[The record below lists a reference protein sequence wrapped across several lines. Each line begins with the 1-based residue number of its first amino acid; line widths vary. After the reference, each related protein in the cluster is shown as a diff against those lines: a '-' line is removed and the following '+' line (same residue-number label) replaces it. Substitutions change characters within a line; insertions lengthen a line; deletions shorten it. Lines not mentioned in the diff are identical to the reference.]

1 MENNPICIAG
11 FGEVMLRLSPSG
23 SLRFAQA
30 MPGTLQAVFGGGEAN
45 VCASIAQ
52 FGLSTRYLTALP
64 SNAIV
69 DAMLCEMRGLGVDTT
84 KILKTTKGRL
94 GIYFAET
101 GANQRGS
108 SVVYDRA
115 FSSISLAE
123 PEEYDFEAML
133 AGVTWL
139 HITGITPS
147 LSEAAFKSTLAITK
161 LAAEKGI
168 KISCDLNFRKKL
180 WKWREGTAPKALAA
194 ECMGQIVPYV
204 DVIVGNEEDAADV
217 FGISASG
224 TSVESGQLNIAAYT
238 EVAQALA
245 ARFPKASK
253 IAITLRE
260 SYSADHNNWGAMLY
274 DVAAAKSY
282 LAPLAADG
290 GYCSYRIENILDR
303 IGGGDSFSAGLIY
316 ALNTP
321 EYSEPQ
327 KALAFAVAASCLK
340 HSIYGD
346 YNRVSVSE
354 VASLMNGNASGR
366 VMR

>member
-1 MENNPICIAG
+1 
-11 FGEVMLRLSPSG
+11 
-23 SLRFAQA
+23 
-30 MPGTLQAVFGGGEAN
+30 
-45 VCASIAQ
+45 
-52 FGLSTRYLTALP
+52 
-64 SNAIV
+64 
-69 DAMLCEMRGLGVDTT
+69 
-84 KILKTTKGRL
+84 
-94 GIYFAET
+94 
-101 GANQRGS
+101 
-108 SVVYDRA
+108 
-115 FSSISLAE
+115 
-123 PEEYDFEAML
+123 
-133 AGVTWL
+133 
-139 HITGITPS
+139 
-147 LSEAAFKSTLAITK
+147 
-161 LAAEKGI
+161 
-168 KISCDLNFRKKL
+168 
-180 WKWREGTAPKALAA
+180 
-194 ECMGQIVPYV
+194 MGQIVPYV
-204 DVIVGNEEDAADV
+204 DVIVGNEEDASDV

-224 TSVESGQLNIAAYT
+224 TSVEAGKLNIAAYT

-274 DVAAAKSY
+274 DVETEKSY

-290 GYCSYRIENILDR
+290 SYCSYRIENIVDR

-354 VASLMNGNASGR
+354 VASLMSGNASGR